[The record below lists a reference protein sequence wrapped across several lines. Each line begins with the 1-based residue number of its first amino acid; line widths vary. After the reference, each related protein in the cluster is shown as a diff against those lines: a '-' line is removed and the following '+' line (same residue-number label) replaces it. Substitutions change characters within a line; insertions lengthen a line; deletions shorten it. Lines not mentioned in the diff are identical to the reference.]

1 MTAVNAPFVI
11 AGWLQDAHRRRRVAE
26 VLQAVAFDLA
36 DPYAHEQLSAD
47 DWVRLR
53 ELVSDSVEA
62 ATKAALDV
70 LVTRLDKA
78 MVRADPV
85 LIERLEHVRRRAALG
100 ID

>member
-11 AGWLQDAHRRRRVAE
+11 AGWLQDAHGRRRVAE
-26 VLQAVAFDLA
+26 TLQAVAFDLP
-36 DPYAHEQLSAD
+36 DPYAREQLSAD

-53 ELVSDSVEA
+53 ELVRDSVEA
-62 ATKAALDV
+62 ATRAALDV
-70 LVTRLDKA
+70 LVTHLDKA
-78 MVRADPV
+78 MVRADPG